1 MKNAS
6 LVLRALVLLL
16 AIPLLPAIHAG
27 ETEPAGEGARV
38 QLHLRLK
45 EDQALLEKLQAQLE
59 SREAESTRLA
69 SEIDTQ
75 AARVKRLKEEI
86 GRRAEGGQPTSEQ
99 EKKLAEAEA
108 RYKRVRLTAETGL
121 QEIASLKERI
131 ASLRKQIAA
140 AEAILAPVD
149 ETKEKEKA
157 TPPAAE
163 TPAPTA
169 PAILPE
175 LPLASSPETA
185 PAAAPADEEATAT
198 LRPEQIEAAKMAERR
213 AREARKAE
221 QDVVNYVERLTALK
235 TQIQVTEDQIDSQ
248 RKTLRELSSL
258 AAELENRMAT
268 EGRTEALQKELLRTR
283 KTIAE
288 VEGKRAASER
298 ILSDLREQERALEAE
313 EAQFVAAAETRRK
326 EAEKA
331 RRESQWLQSPLHP
344 RNVAGWLEQRGPRL
358 LIAML
363 AIVVMLFL
371 SRLLVSTLVRIST
384 RRLRGGSI
392 GRVKRI
398 ETLGAG
404 YDAVA
409 RFVILTGGIFLLME
423 EAGIDLKALLGG
435 AAIIGVAVAFGAQN
449 LIRDYFNG
457 FMILLEDQYELG
469 DLVTIGDLTGT
480 VERVN
485 MRTTVLRDL
494 EGRVHFIP
502 NSTVNGVTNRTY
514 QWANALFDI
523 PVPLDVSVDPVLDL
537 LMEEAEA
544 LRRDPEWASSILAEP
559 TMLGVDRLGP
569 AAIHIKFLLRT
580 RADAKFRVRR
590 EMLRRI
596 KNRFDREGIA
606 IPDQR
611 CAFPA

>member
-16 AIPLLPAIHAG
+16 AIALLPAIHAE
-27 ETEPAGEGARV
+27 ETEPASEDARV

-45 EDQALLEKLQAQLE
+45 EDQALLEKLQTQLE

-69 SEIDTQ
+69 DEIDAQ
-75 AARVKRLKEEI
+75 VARVKRLKEEI

-108 RYKRVRLTAETGL
+108 RYKRLRLTAETGL

-149 ETKEKEKA
+149 ETKEEEKA
-157 TPPAAE
+157 TPPPAE
-163 TPAPTA
+163 TPAPA
-169 PAILPE
+169 PTSPAGLPE
-175 LPLASSPETA
+175 LPLASSPETT
-185 PAAAPADEEATAT
+185 PTAAPAGEATAT

-248 RKTLRELSSL
+248 KKTLRELSSL
-258 AAELENRMAT
+258 AAELENRLAT
-268 EGRTEALQKELLRTR
+268 EGRTEALQRELLRTR

-288 VEGKRAASER
+288 VEEKRAASEKV
-298 ILSDLREQERALEAE
+298 LSDLREQERALEAE

-344 RNVAGWLEQRGPRL
+344 RNVAGWVEQRGPRL
-358 LIAML
+358 LIAIL

-457 FMILLEDQYELG
+457 FM
-469 DLVTIGDLTGT
+469 
-480 VERVN
+480 
-485 MRTTVLRDL
+485 
-494 EGRVHFIP
+494 
-502 NSTVNGVTNRTY
+502 
-514 QWANALFDI
+514 
-523 PVPLDVSVDPVLDL
+523 
-537 LMEEAEA
+537 
-544 LRRDPEWASSILAEP
+544 
-559 TMLGVDRLGP
+559 
-569 AAIHIKFLLRT
+569 
-580 RADAKFRVRR
+580 
-590 EMLRRI
+590 
-596 KNRFDREGIA
+596 
-606 IPDQR
+606 
-611 CAFPA
+611 

>member
-6 LVLRALVLLL
+6 LVLMALILLL
-16 AIPLLPAIHAG
+16 AIPLPSPLHAA
-27 ETEPAGEGARV
+27 EAEPASEDARV

-45 EDQALLEKLQAQLE
+45 EDQALLEKLEAQLE
-59 SREAESTRLA
+59 SRETESARLA
-69 SEIDTQ
+69 AEIDTQ

-99 EKKLAEAEA
+99 EKKLTEAEA
-108 RYKRVRLTAETGL
+108 RYKRLRLTAETGL

-149 ETKEKEKA
+149 ETKEGEKT
-157 TPPAAE
+157 TPPPAE
-163 TPAPTA
+163 SPAPTA
-169 PAILPE
+169 PATLPE
-175 LPLASSPETA
+175 LALAPSPEVAATPPTA
-185 PAAAPADEEATAT
+185 GEATT
-198 LRPEQIEAAKMAERR
+198 SLRPEQIEAAKMAERR
-213 AREARKAE
+213 AREALKAE

-248 RKTLRELSSL
+248 KKTLRELSSL

-268 EGRTEALQKELLRTR
+268 EGRTEALQQELLGTR

-288 VEGKRAASER
+288 VEKKRAASEK
-298 ILSDLREQERALEAE
+298 ILADLREQERALEAE

-344 RNVAGWLEQRGPRL
+344 RNVAAWLEQRGPRL
-358 LIAML
+358 LIAIL
-363 AIVVMLFL
+363 AIIVLLFL

-423 EAGIDLKALLGG
+423 EAGIDLTALLGG
-435 AAIIGVAVAFGAQN
+435 AAIVGVAVAFGAQN

-523 PVPLDVSVDPVLDL
+523 PLPLDVSVDPVLDL

-544 LRRDPEWASSILAEP
+544 LRRDPEWTSSILAEP

-580 RADAKFRVRR
+580 RADAKFQVRR

-611 CAFPA
+611 CVVQA